1 MTKDPIECVY
11 PNVRPKDAST
21 LILLDR
27 SGPTPKILVGR
38 RHAGHE
44 FMPSK
49 FVFPGGR
56 VEIGDRRVPVAGELD
71 PQVETR
77 LMRRT
82 EQPSRAKARG
92 FAVAAIREAFEE
104 TGLLIG
110 KRLGADARKLPNGP
124 WRAFADAGIQP
135 DLSEMRFIARAVT
148 PPRRLR
154 RFDTRF
160 FVLDAGAI
168 AHRIEGF
175 VGPDAE
181 LVELI
186 WLPITDAQKLDI
198 LPITRIVL
206 AGLESWIA
214 SDLRHDLPVPY
225 YRTLRRRFTRE
236 LL

>member
-1 MTKDPIECVY
+1 MTIDPVRCVY

-27 SGPTPKILVGR
+27 SGATPKVLVGR

-71 PQVETR
+71 PEDEAR

-82 EQPSRAKARG
+82 EQPSRAKARA

-110 KRLGADARKLPNGP
+110 RRLGGDAPKLPDGP
-124 WRAFADAGIQP
+124 WRAFADAGVQP
-135 DLSEMRFIARAVT
+135 DLSEFRFIARAVT
-148 PPRRLR
+148 PPRRPR

-160 FVLDAGAI
+160 FALDARAI
-168 AHRIEGF
+168 AHRIDGM

-186 WLPITDAQKLDI
+186 WLPIADAQTLDI
-198 LPITRIVL
+198 LPITRTIL
-206 AGLESWIA
+206 AGLEAWIA
-214 SDLRHDLPVPY
+214 SDLRRDLPVPY